1 MWYNVC
7 VIARQGFFVRI
18 YTQMNQPI
26 KDLIERYKDYLHALE
41 PHDDVPKIHVDEIAA
56 KFAEFYEKIRGFID
70 YKEEH
75 LLRKNF
81 IDRVFRRRFF
91 LKDFTGNIGEGMI
104 KEIIRSGRL
113 PNDAVPET
121 KIQEVDRIVNGL
133 MQILADLKKF
143 KIKKEEETTEWLID
157 MTVNSIEEALFPPLK
172 ESMISE
178 TMFWSLK
185 EKFSISGAKLS
196 EDDINMQLF
205 IGIQRALL
213 RVDEDQLNYRL
224 LKFIYPNWNSLSADD
239 RALFVVKLPETKDK
253 IASYLKHPVAKYFF
267 KLVNKY
273 NTIFYLIG
281 DIIDKRDPADEFKT
295 IFEDEE
301 KLKEKIN
308 EVYDKRYEK
317 ERSRLNKLAFLS
329 VLSIFLSKIF
339 VALGAEIP
347 LDLYFFPDD
356 FSVKNIIINILFPPF
371 LMLVTVLLIKM
382 PSEENEELVWEVTKN
397 ICYGDEK
404 KGYGIIVPKKQKLF
418 TRFIIQT
425 IYLGV
430 FFFVF
435 YALIDFLR
443 TTPFLRFS
451 WINIAIFAFFTSL
464 VAATGVKVH
473 NRAKEISMEEKKPK
487 VLGFLIDV
495 FALPF
500 ITVGRWGL
508 SALSRLNIL
517 VVIFNLI
524 IELPFQI
531 FVQFVENFRGF
542 IKSKKEEIN

>member
-1 MWYNVC
+1 
-7 VIARQGFFVRI
+7 
-18 YTQMNQPI
+18 MNAPI
-26 KDLIERYKDYLHALE
+26 EDLIGRYQGYLHALE
-41 PHDDVPKIHVDEIAA
+41 PKEDVPKIHVDEIAA

-91 LKDFTGNIGEGMI
+91 LKELTGNIGEGMI

-121 KIQEVDRIVNGL
+121 KIQEVDKIVDSL
-133 MQILADLKKF
+133 IKIIEEIRRL
-143 KIKKEEETTEWLID
+143 KIKHADEVTEWLTD
-157 MTVNSIEEALFPPLK
+157 MTVIAIEETLFPPLK
-172 ESMISE
+172 ETMLSE

-185 EKFSISGAKLS
+185 EKLSVAGAKMS
-196 EDDINMQLF
+196 EEDINMQLF
-205 IGIQRALL
+205 ISIQRALL

-224 LKFIYPNWNSLSADD
+224 LKFIYPNWNSLPDEE
-239 RALFVVKLPETKDK
+239 RTLFAVKLKDTKDAIEK
-253 IASYLKHPVAKYFF
+253 HLKHPLAKHFF
-267 KLVNKY
+267 KFANKY
-273 NTIFYLIG
+273 NTIFYLVG
-281 DIIDKRDPADEFKT
+281 DIIDKKHSAEEFKAA
-295 IFEDEE
+295 FEDND
-301 KLKEKIN
+301 KLHDEIHEAY
-308 EVYDKRYEK
+308 EVRYEK
-317 ERSRLNKLAFLS
+317 ERSRLTKLAFLS

-339 VALGAEIP
+339 VALAAEIP
-347 LDLYFFPDD
+347 LDLYLYPDE
-356 FSVKNIIINILFPPF
+356 FSVKNIIINIIFPPF
-371 LMLVTVLLIKM
+371 LMFIIVMMIKM
-382 PSEENEELVWEVTKN
+382 PSEENEHLVKEITDN
-397 ICYGDEK
+397 IVYGSDK
-404 KGYGIIVPKKQKLF
+404 KGFEIKIPKKPKLF
-418 TRFIIQT
+418 TRIIIQA
-425 IYLGV
+425 IYLGLFV
-430 FFFVF
+430 FVF
-435 YALIDFLR
+435 YTLIDFLR
-443 TTPFLRFS
+443 TAELLQFS

-487 VLGFLIDV
+487 VTGFLIDI

-508 SALSRLNIL
+508 ATLSKLNIL

>member
-1 MWYNVC
+1 MH
-7 VIARQGFFVRI
+7 I
-18 YTQMNQPI
+18 NQSI
-26 KDLIERYKDYLHALE
+26 KDLISRYKEYLHALE
-41 PHDDVPKIHVDEIAA
+41 PQKDVPKIHVDEIAA

-91 LKDFTGNIGEGMI
+91 LKELTGNIGEGMI

-121 KIQEVDRIVNGL
+121 KIQEVDKIINGL
-133 MQILADLKKF
+133 IEILKDLRRLRV
-143 KIKKEEETTEWLID
+143 KKEEEITEWLTD
-157 MTVNSIEEALFPPLK
+157 LTVNSIEEVLFPPLK
-172 ESMISE
+172 ENLISE
-178 TMFWSLK
+178 TMFWALK
-185 EKFSISGAKLS
+185 EKFTLSGAKLN
-196 EDDINMQLF
+196 EDDTNLQLF
-205 IGIQRALL
+205 IAIQRALL

-224 LKFIYPNWNSLSADD
+224 LKFIYPNWNNLPTDE
-239 RALFVVKLPETKDK
+239 RTVFVVKLKDTKDK
-253 IASYLKHPVAKYFF
+253 IAKHLKHPFAKHFF
-267 KLVNKY
+267 KLCNRY
-273 NTIFYLIG
+273 NTIFYLFG
-281 DIIDKRDPADEFKT
+281 DIIDKRYPHGEFKE

-301 KLKEKIN
+301 KLGEEIH
-308 EVYDKRYEK
+308 EAYEERFAK

-347 LDLYFFPDD
+347 LDLYFFSED
-356 FSVKNIIINILFPPF
+356 FSVKNIIINIVFPPL
-371 LMLVTVLLIKM
+371 LMLITVLFIKM
-382 PSEENEELVWEVTKN
+382 PSEENEDLVKAITRN

-404 KGYGIIVPKKQKLF
+404 KGYGIIVPKKQKLL
-418 TRFIIQT
+418 TRLIIQT
-425 IYLGV
+425 IYIGV
-430 FFFVF
+430 FLFVF
-435 YALIDFLR
+435 YTLVDILR
-443 TTPFLRFS
+443 TAPFLKFS

-464 VAATGVKVH
+464 VAATGVKVR

-487 VLGFLIDV
+487 VLGFLIDI

-508 SALSRLNIL
+508 SALSKLNIL
-517 VVIFNLI
+517 VVIFNLV

>member
-1 MWYNVC
+1 
-7 VIARQGFFVRI
+7 
-18 YTQMNQPI
+18 MNQPI
-26 KDLIERYKDYLHALE
+26 KDLIERYSEYLHALE
-41 PHDDVPKIHVDEIAA
+41 PEADVPKIHVDEIAA

-91 LKDFTGNIGEGMI
+91 LKELSGNIGEGMI

-121 KIQEVDRIVNGL
+121 KIQEVDKIVAGL
-133 MQILADLKKF
+133 IQILEDLRKLKV
-143 KIKKEEETTEWLID
+143 KKEEEITDWLTD
-157 MTVNSIEEALFPPLK
+157 MTVNSIEEVLFPPLK
-172 ESMISE
+172 ETMISE

-185 EKFSISGAKLS
+185 EKFTLGGAKLS
-196 EDDINMQLF
+196 EDDINLQLF
-205 IGIQRALL
+205 IGIQRTLL

-224 LKFIYPNWNSLSADD
+224 LKFMYPNWNNLPDD
-239 RALFVVKLPETKDK
+239 ERALFVVKLKETKDK
-253 IASYLKHPVAKYFF
+253 IAKHLKHPLSKYFF
-267 KLVNKY
+267 KLCNKY

-281 DIIDKRDPADEFKT
+281 DIVDQRYPSEEFAEV
-295 IFEDEE
+295 FQDEE
-301 KLKEKIN
+301 RLEKELHK
-308 EVYDKRYEK
+308 VYEKRYEK

-347 LDLYFFPDD
+347 LDLYLFPND
-356 FSVKNIIINILFPPF
+356 FSVKNILINIIFPPF

-382 PSEENEELVWEVTKN
+382 PSEENEELVLEITKN

-404 KGYGIIVPKKQKLF
+404 KGYGIIVPKKQRLF
-418 TRFIIQT
+418 TRLIIQA
-425 IYLGV
+425 IYLVV
-430 FFFVF
+430 FFSVF
-435 YALIDFLR
+435 YYLVDFLR
-443 TTPFLRFS
+443 NAPFLHFS

-487 VLGFLIDV
+487 VLGFLIDI

-508 SALSRLNIL
+508 SALSKLNIL
-517 VVIFNLI
+517 VVIFNLV